1 MSVLEVRGSNEIEK
15 YSSYLKGNTEES
27 HVHRSFAVGYES
39 QAKCEHAVGKMHT
52 ILMLKQV
59 TCVAA
64 TGDNSPKSTR
74 SV

>member
-1 MSVLEVRGSNEIEK
+1 MSILEVRGSHDTEK
-15 YSSYLKGNTEES
+15 YSSYRKDNTEES
-27 HVHRSFAVGYES
+27 RVHRSFAVECES
-39 QAKCEHAVGKMHT
+39 QVKCEHAVGKMQA